1 MLGVPGK
8 GMIQKSPPPREKWE
22 ELGLEE
28 DPVVGREWGRGM
40 KNSQRVDGVRGIK
53 HEM

>member
-8 GMIQKSPPPREKWE
+8 GMIQKSSPPREGE

-28 DPVVGREWGRGM
+28 DLVVGRKGM
-40 KNSQRVDGVRGIK
+40 QSQNKASFVQFSSLFYLVS
-53 HEM
+53 